1 MHNWS
6 YNITCLLQDSRSTGK
21 SHYGK
26 GIRVLADIPSQAVTV
41 LMTVVEKTV
50 VEVKLID
57 VLVGVTASRVLVLT
71 VESLVVLT
79 PLVGVSNVTVEVLTP
94 S

>member
-1 MHNWS
+1 
-6 YNITCLLQDSRSTGK
+6 
-21 SHYGK
+21 
-26 GIRVLADIPSQAVTV
+26 
-41 LMTVVEKTV
+41 MTVVEKTV
-50 VEVKLID
+50 VEVKLTD